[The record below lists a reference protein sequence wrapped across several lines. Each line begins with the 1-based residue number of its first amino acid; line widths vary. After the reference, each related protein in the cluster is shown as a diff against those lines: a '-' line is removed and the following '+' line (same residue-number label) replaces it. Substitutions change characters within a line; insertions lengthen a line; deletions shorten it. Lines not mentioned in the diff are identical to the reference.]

1 VIVFVGI
8 IKVGTGH
15 ALLLATLLA
24 MVLRVSI
31 ETFKRIMTMTTMLL
45 TLAKKDLAT
54 IKASAKA
61 WDVLQAVIG
70 LENYSEA
77 LALSYLDCLVE
88 QLEAACF
95 TNEEYKA
102 KISKR
107 KKVLLFAAGACKGM
121 ESWEEKAI
129 DIEVN
134 TMLCMPSLEKAYKF
148 ASDSLKLAKAEPE
161 DEGSEGSEGSE
172 GEGST
177 VTLSESKQALV
188 RLAIDLIAT
197 MPDNKTDD
205 AYDDLLDLFA
215 RYEG

>member
-1 VIVFVGI
+1 
-8 IKVGTGH
+8 
-15 ALLLATLLA
+15 
-24 MVLRVSI
+24 
-31 ETFKRIMTMTTMLL
+31 MTTMLL

-61 WDVLQAVIG
+61 WDVLQTVIG

-161 DEGSEGSEGSE
+161 DEGSEGEGSEGSE
-172 GEGST
+172 GSEGTGST

-188 RLAIDLIAT
+188 RLAIDLIAA

>member
-1 VIVFVGI
+1 
-8 IKVGTGH
+8 
-15 ALLLATLLA
+15 

-31 ETFKRIMTMTTMLL
+31 ETFKRTMTMTTMLL

-70 LENYSEA
+70 LENYGEA

-121 ESWEEKAI
+121 ESWEDKAI

-161 DEGSEGSEGSE
+161 DEGSEGEGEGSE
-172 GEGST
+172 GTGST
-177 VTLSESKQALV
+177 VTLSESKQALA
-188 RLAIDLIAT
+188 RLAIDLIAA

>member
-1 VIVFVGI
+1 
-8 IKVGTGH
+8 
-15 ALLLATLLA
+15 
-24 MVLRVSI
+24 
-31 ETFKRIMTMTTMLL
+31 MTTMLL

-54 IKASAKA
+54 IKASAKV

-70 LENYSEA
+70 LENYGEA

-148 ASDSLKLAKAEPE
+148 ASDSLKDAKTEPE
-161 DEGSEGSEGSE
+161 DEGEGSEGSE
-172 GEGST
+172 GEGSI
-177 VTLSESKQALV
+177 VTLSEAKQALV
-188 RLAIDLIAT
+188 RLAIDLIAA

-205 AYDDLLDLFA
+205 AHDALLDLFA

>member
-1 VIVFVGI
+1 
-8 IKVGTGH
+8 
-15 ALLLATLLA
+15 

-31 ETFKRIMTMTTMLL
+31 ETFKRTMTMTTMLL

-70 LENYSEA
+70 LENYGEA

-161 DEGSEGSEGSE
+161 DEGSEGEGSEGSE
-172 GEGST
+172 GAGST

-188 RLAIDLIAT
+188 RLAIDLIAA